1 MFLKIFGG
9 MKRIIYLCNEYVP
22 DTNMKHAGR
31 LMKYVAVVALIVLL
45 ACQGS
50 LYAADVSRP
59 RTKATSADSIRRQA
73 PILEAPR
80 LQNRMMNSSEPVE
93 IHQQGRRL
101 KIESKSTQML
111 PIYREGGT
119 FYQAMLLTK
128 GTNWLNGLPRG
139 TYIINGKRYVI
150 Y

>member
-1 MFLKIFGG
+1 
-9 MKRIIYLCNEYVP
+9 
-22 DTNMKHAGR
+22 
-31 LMKYVAVVALIVLL
+31 MKYVAVVALIVLL